1 MSALEDYEDSI
12 RNMIEQQGY
21 TCAEVSSTLK
31 TSLNITKGS
40 SQSSIYK
47 FCLDK
52 NIHKYN
58 YGRMSKSEIKNI
70 TTSAVQVTGP
80 TYGRKLVTGFL
91 RSKGYNLGE
100 RSVRTSLLDISPF
113 YVAQRRAVVE
123 RNTNPSAYYA
133 EYAGHKLHMDQ
144 NEKQNLESEVLAS
157 DGFSGKITAYAL
169 MPFKNN
175 LLKYDNVYKSTCLK
189 YGLFDQIRVD
199 FGKEFYLCLYKDLYT
214 IQILGLY
221 HQENVKQYRTNTNR
235 PEYIQTMSRQN
246 HAAERKWV
254 EVNSRINYP
263 LKCVL
268 RKMSDDFEIDMN
280 DPVTKFCVSQ
290 LTMQC
295 CNIGFQQLIPSWNAH
310 SIPGKGIPDRLFAS
324 NLHTQRLPC
333 IFFPPSEVV
342 AEQYMQDGGRLT
354 MPGPCGIDPL
364 ECDQALKER
373 VKFSQT

>member
-1 MSALEDYEDSI
+1 MS
-12 RNMIEQQGY
+12 
-21 TCAEVSSTLK
+21 T
-31 TSLNITKGS
+31 
-40 SQSSIYK
+40 
-47 FCLDK
+47 
-52 NIHKYN
+52 
-58 YGRMSKSEIKNI
+58 
-70 TTSAVQVTGP
+70 VQITGP

-91 RSKGYNLGE
+91 RSNGYSLGE
-100 RSVRTSLLDISPF
+100 RSVRTSLLEISPF
-113 YVAQRRAVVE
+113 YVAQRRAGFE

-144 NEKQNLESEVLAS
+144 NEKITEFGVTEVLAS
-157 DGFSGKITAYAL
+157 DGFSGKIIAFAL

-175 LLKYDNVYKSTCLK
+175 LLIYDNVYKSTCLK

-199 FGKEFYLCLYKDLYT
+199 FGKEFYLCLY
-214 IQILGLY
+214 

-246 HAAERKWV
+246 HAAEKKWV

-280 DPVTKFCVSQ
+280 DPVTKFCVST
-290 LTMQC
+290 LTMAC
-295 CNIGFQQLIPSWNAH
+295 CNIGFQHLIPSWNAY

-324 NLHTQRLPC
+324 NLHTQRFPSIL
-333 IFFPPSEVV
+333 FPPSEVV
-342 AEQYMQDGGRLT
+342 AEQYIQDGGSLT

-364 ECDQALKER
+364 EWDQALKER
-373 VKFSQT
+373 RDVLFSQVFPDINPIMFCLVNGNPLYFKDALITYMYINITSALSS